1 MHGSL
6 VLPARP
12 KVAEIASRFA
22 GGGEAPLPKKEVQNA
37 SLLAKKEVPS
47 QSKKSD
53 LGRTSLSVTSASTKV
68 SQGSTSSHPG
78 KHESGAVTAAE
89 AMSLR
94 PRILCSSGLGGCAVM
109 AVKTVSLLPPRLC
122 HFDRRDLWPPKLL
135 HCGSE
140 AVPLRPPPLWPRHFS
155 SHSLRVITVHQLH

>member
-1 MHGSL
+1 MQMHGSL

-68 SQGSTSSHPG
+68 SQGSTSLHPR
-78 KHESGAVTAAE
+78 K
-89 AMSLR
+89 R
-94 PRILCSSGLGGCAVM
+94 
-109 AVKTVSLLPPRLC
+109 
-122 HFDRRDLWPPKLL
+122 
-135 HCGSE
+135 E
-140 AVPLRPPPLWPRHFS
+140 AVPLRPRRLCRCGRYYRRGCAVLTAETCGLRNCSIVAPR
-155 SHSLRVITVHQLH
+155 LIL

>member
-68 SQGSTSSHPG
+68 SQGSTSLHPR
-78 KHESGAVTAAE
+78 K
-89 AMSLR
+89 R
-94 PRILCSSGLGGCAVM
+94 
-109 AVKTVSLLPPRLC
+109 
-122 HFDRRDLWPPKLL
+122 
-135 HCGSE
+135 E
-140 AVPLRPPPLWPRHFS
+140 AVPLRPRRLCRCGLGDCVVQASEAAPL
-155 SHSLRVITVHQLH
+155 